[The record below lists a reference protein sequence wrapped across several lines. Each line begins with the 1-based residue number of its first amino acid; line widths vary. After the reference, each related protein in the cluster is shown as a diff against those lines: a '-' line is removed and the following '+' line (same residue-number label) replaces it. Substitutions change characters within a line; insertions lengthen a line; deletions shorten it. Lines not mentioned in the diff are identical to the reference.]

1 MRISDWG
8 SDGCSS
14 DLGCASGAGVAGTS
28 RRRSLSR
35 LASDCRAR
43 ERPRRSEKTPLYLLA
58 TGLDRPC
65 YFGRRKDR
73 LPRTAL
79 PLRLARGHQRAAPDR
94 GRVSFEEVARRHP
107 AYASTMLFGH
117 RLVARDCHKSIL
129 ATSARP
135 DWRLARAPSST
146 GYGDIALRAAKCQI
160 GRATSELQSLMRN
173 SYAVFCLK
181 KKTTHTK
188 QTNITHTKQ
197 NQPHKT

>member
-1 MRISDWG
+1 MVLYFFFFFS
-8 SDGCSS
+8 
-14 DLGCASGAGVAGTS
+14 S
-28 RRRSLSR
+28 RRRHTRCALV
-35 LASDCRAR
+35 
-43 ERPRRSEKTPLYLLA
+43 
-58 TGLDRPC
+58 TGVQTCALPILDRPC

-129 ATSARP
+129 ATSARQ

-146 GYGDIALRAAKCQI
+146 GYGDIAQI
-160 GRATSELQSLMRN
+160 GRAP
-173 SYAVFCLK
+173 V
-181 KKTTHTK
+181 
-188 QTNITHTKQ
+188 
-197 NQPHKT
+197 

>member
-1 MRISDWG
+1 MRISDWS
-8 SDGCSS
+8 SDVCSS
-14 DLGCASGAGVAGTS
+14 DL
-28 RRRSLSR
+28 
-35 LASDCRAR
+35 
-43 ERPRRSEKTPLYLLA
+43 
-58 TGLDRPC
+58 C

-129 ATSARP
+129 ATSARQ

-146 GYGDIALRAAKCQI
+146 GYGDLELRAAKCP
-160 GRATSELQSLMRN
+160 SSMRDRRSTRLN
-173 SYAVFCLK
+173 YS
-181 KKTTHTK
+181 H
-188 QTNITHTKQ
+188 
-197 NQPHKT
+197 